1 MFLNLDDENKFR
13 RYPKALPG
21 RSKTASHQSRPR
33 HGTKHNSYLAAS
45 YARTEWVVADA
56 DLLIDNV
63 VRKVIPSTGHRAD
76 EHGDVV
82 CLGQRR

>member
-1 MFLNLDDENKFR
+1 MTRISSDDI
-13 RYPKALPG
+13 PKLFQGAAKL
-21 RSKTASHQSRPR
+21 SSHQSRSR
-33 HGTKHNSYLAAS
+33 HGTEHNSYLAAS

-76 EHGDVV
+76 KHGDVV
-82 CLGQRR
+82 CLGHRR